1 MEGRLMEM
9 RRWVIRIFVAVITA
23 MILSHM
29 DTHYTEVP
37 MRR

>member
-1 MEGRLMEM
+1 MEM
-9 RRWVIRIFVAVITA
+9 RKWVIRIIVSVITA

-29 DTHYTEVP
+29 NKHYTEVP